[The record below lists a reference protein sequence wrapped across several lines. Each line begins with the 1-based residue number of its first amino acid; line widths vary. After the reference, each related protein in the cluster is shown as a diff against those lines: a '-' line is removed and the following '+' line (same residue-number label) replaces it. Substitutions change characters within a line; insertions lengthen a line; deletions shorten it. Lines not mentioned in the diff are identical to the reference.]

1 MSNKKRQPRRIAL
14 TIAHIQIQFT
24 PYRHSLAVA
33 SIFYRYKKDVKNEI
47 KDNSIVAD
55 PRHICKK
62 FFSAS
67 RDERC
72 VKISIQK
79 DLIDESVKNSYT
91 NVQFDSIIKYQV
103 FAR

>member
-1 MSNKKRQPRRIAL
+1 MLIYRYSLPLTDTSRRHQ
-14 TIAHIQIQFT
+14 HILQIQ
-24 PYRHSLAVA
+24 
-33 SIFYRYKKDVKNEI
+33 KKDVKNEI

-67 RDERC
+67 GDERC
-72 VKISIQK
+72 VKISIQN